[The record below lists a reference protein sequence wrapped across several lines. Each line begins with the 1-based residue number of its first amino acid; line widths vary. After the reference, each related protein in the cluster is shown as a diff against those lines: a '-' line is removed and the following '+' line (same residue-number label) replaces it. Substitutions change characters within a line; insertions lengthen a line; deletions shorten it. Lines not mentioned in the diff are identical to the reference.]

1 MTTKNLC
8 QQWESNQ
15 HQSHL
20 GSNFLTEMIYTTLID
35 HLAPEGSQHSRGP
48 SRGQENRYC
57 CHRQH
62 YAKHVRPIEQA
73 YNLSSSKPYNRQ
85 TIGGDGPQKLDVL
98 NDE

>member
-48 SRGQENRYC
+48 SRGQESYYC

-62 YAKHVRPIEQA
+62 YAKYVRPIEQA